1 MFWNRFVNHADL
13 WSCVAGGFDGTSN
26 VLAGKLFHIPVK
38 GTHAHS
44 YITSFTDFAELKT
57 TVTDFT
63 FTFLLFAEPTV
74 NLVNAHWFESM
85 IVNSSD
91 RK

>member
-1 MFWNRFVNHADL
+1 
-13 WSCVAGGFDGTSN
+13 

-63 FTFLLFAEPTV
+63 NFCFLSNHFFFSQMAAL
-74 NLVNAHWFESM
+74 
-85 IVNSSD
+85 
-91 RK
+91 